1 MKDTHIQAINEG
13 TSDKPSCSPRSCPR
27 FIKCSAP
34 VCPLDDSPYKRV
46 LLKEDPTCFYLTESV
61 KDGAETR
68 FKGAGLEWLYK
79 KVVRATPHLISRYPR
94 ICDALKRAMH
104 SSSRM
109 DRRVPTKK
117 IKTGVTA

>member
-1 MKDTHIQAINEG
+1 MRN
-13 TSDKPSCSPRSCPR
+13 CPKYD
-27 FIKCSAP
+27 KCSVP
-34 VCPLDDSPYKRV
+34 ICPLEDSLFKRT

-68 FKGAGLEWLYK
+68 FKGSGLGWLYK

-94 ICDALKRAMH
+94 ICSALKRAKQ
-104 SSSRM
+104 SGSRM
-109 DRRVPTKK
+109 VRRIPTKK